1 MLQVV
6 NGNCCVGDRL
16 RNYNQNLKQKQKRA
30 RERERG
36 RGRGEREMERR
47 EEIGRERKGKTR
59 RKICKVSTNV
69 M

>member
-1 MLQVV
+1 
-6 NGNCCVGDRL
+6 
-16 RNYNQNLKQKQKRA
+16 
-30 RERERG
+30 
-36 RGRGEREMERR
+36 MERR